1 MNKSI
6 LAMALLLAGTV
17 VQAAPAPVEDLG
29 GGSLD
34 ERIARLERMVKA
46 KQQTEMDLLRRVDT
60 LQQEVL
66 DLRGLTEQQNYQI
79 NQMLQRQ
86 RQLYDEIAN
95 LSSQPAQPSSGTG
108 TGTGTGTAPAASAPD
123 ASLDETALYE
133 RAVNLVLKERQYD
146 EATDAFR
153 SFIKQY
159 PDSTYAANANYWLGQ
174 LLYNKNQLDEAKQA
188 FTTVVNRFTDST
200 KRGDSMVKLG
210 LIAEKAGDKAAAKTW
225 YQKVLKEYANSAAA
239 RIAQQQLSALKG

>member
-1 MNKSI
+1 MNKSV
-6 LAMALLLAGTV
+6 LAMALLLAGTA

-34 ERIARLERMVKA
+34 ERIARLERVVKA
-46 KQQTEMDLLRRVDT
+46 KQQTELDLLRRVDT

-95 LSSQPAQPSSGTG
+95 LSAQPAQASSSVAAT
-108 TGTGTGTAPAASAPD
+108 PEASAPD

-153 SFIKQY
+153 GFIKQY

-188 FTTVVNRFTDST
+188 FTAVVNRFTDSG

-210 LIAEKAGDKAAAKTW
+210 LIAEKSGDKAGAKNW